1 MFQTEDMKRIR
12 HKIICIYSINPTQFT
27 GVTHKIIKRSLD
39 THTLIRIKFIRC
51 LEGLAITEY
60 SILKI
65 ELQEF

>member
-39 THTLIRIKFIRC
+39 THTLIRIRC
-51 LEGLAITEY
+51 LAGLAIIEY
-60 SILKI
+60 SIIKI
-65 ELQEF
+65 ESFI